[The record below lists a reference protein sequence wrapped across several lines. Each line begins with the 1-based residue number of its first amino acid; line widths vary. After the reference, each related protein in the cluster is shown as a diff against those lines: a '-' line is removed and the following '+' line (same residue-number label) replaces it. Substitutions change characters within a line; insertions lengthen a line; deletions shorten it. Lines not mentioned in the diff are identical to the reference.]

1 MISNQNES
9 LPLSGTLAS
18 GDYLV
23 VAQSLD
29 SSTNGGVEADILM
42 DGFSLPDF
50 TSLITVEYDHNETT
64 LTVDSLQLNL
74 NLYQKQ
80 EAVHSCHH
88 LQWKRIAMMQHSGVS
103 QHLPMEMEIWV
114 HLVL

>member
-1 MISNQNES
+1 MS
-9 LPLSGTLAS
+9 LSGTLAS

-50 TSLITVEYDHNETT
+50 TSLITVEYNHNETV
-64 LTVDSLQLNL
+64 LTVDSLQLESEFVS
-74 NLYQKQ
+74 
-80 EAVHSCHH
+80 EAGSSTQLSSSSVEEDSNDATFWC
-88 LQWKRIAMMQHSGVS
+88 LSTSPYGDGDLGTPGAINETCQ
-103 QHLPMEMEIWV
+103 
-114 HLVL
+114 